1 MDEKK
6 KKNLKILAYALLL
19 ILTIVA
25 IVLCIVTAVY
35 KDKTKELEKKNEQFH
50 NSQSVCADIDFK
62 NFMIEN
68 WTDFRWKIFK
78 KMIDN
83 LNQ

>member
-6 KKNLKILAYALLL
+6 KKNLKILAYAILL

-35 KDKTKELEKKNEQFH
+35 KDKTEELEKKNEQFH
-50 NSQSVCADIDFK
+50 NSQSVCMDIDFK
-62 NFMIEN
+62 NFLIEN
-68 WTDFRWKIFK
+68 
-78 KMIDN
+78 
-83 LNQ
+83 